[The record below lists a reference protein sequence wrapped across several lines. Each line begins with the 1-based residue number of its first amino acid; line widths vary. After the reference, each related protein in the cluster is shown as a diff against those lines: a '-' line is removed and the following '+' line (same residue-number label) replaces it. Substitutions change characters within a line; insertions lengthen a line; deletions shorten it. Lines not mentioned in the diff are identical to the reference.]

1 MTRNICCIGAN
12 HSGVLPMAVMADFCP
27 GLTITVVDKDQ
38 QRIDAWN
45 RLSRQELPVY
55 EPGLQ
60 DVMNRVNGINLHFS
74 ADIKTASRSADIVFL
89 SMQDGESPD
98 QKPFDSQDTFKRKCE
113 AIERIMGATRG
124 SALVVER
131 SIKPLYSQGNS
142 PKKRYF
148 SVGSHSRIVFNP
160 EFMARGSAIE
170 DLQNPD
176 RILVGGSCDQALAE
190 LVAIYANWVHPSRI
204 ITSRYWSAELAKL
217 AANAFLAQ
225 RVTSINAIAE
235 LCEASGADLESVRR
249 VIGTDHRIGAGF
261 LQPGPGLGGH
271 SMLHDIQAL
280 IYLSEYYGLIDVARY
295 WRGML
300 GLNAWSQQR
309 IVRKIVQILGGTA
322 CNKRLAILG
331 FAFKA
336 ETSDSSESP
345 AIGICRQLLAAGAQ
359 LRIHDPQVPVASI
372 QCLLE
377 QALDRSQPGAGQ
389 FETAADVASVCEGAD
404 ALVILTDWPAYRSLD
419 WAELV
424 ARMQR
429 PGWLVDTRCIGDL
442 AEARAQGLQIW
453 QIGQIGPC

>member
-27 GLTITVVDKDQ
+27 GLTITVADKDR

-45 RLSRQELPVY
+45 RLGRQELPVY

-60 DVMNRVNGINLHFS
+60 DVMNRVNGVNLHFS
-74 ADIKTASRSADIVFL
+74 ADVKTASRSADIVFL
-89 SMQDGESPD
+89 SIYDNESPN
-98 QKPFDSQDTFKRKCE
+98 QKPLDSQDAFKRRHEMIKQ
-113 AIERIMGATRG
+113 IMGNTG
-124 SALVVER
+124 SSALVVER
-131 SIKPLYSQGNS
+131 SIKPMCSQGHSSN
-142 PKKRYF
+142 RQHF
-148 SVGSHSRIVFNP
+148 SIKTHSRIVFNP
-160 EFMARGSAIE
+160 EFMARGNAIE
-170 DLQNPD
+170 NLQNPD
-176 RILVGGSCDQALAE
+176 RILIGGSCDQSLAE
-190 LVAIYANWVHPSRI
+190 LAAIYTNWVHPSRI

-217 AANAFLAQ
+217 ATNAFLAQ

-235 LCEASGADLESVRR
+235 LCEVSGADLESVRR
-249 VIGTDHRIGAGF
+249 VIGTDHRIGADF

-271 SMLHDIQAL
+271 SILNDIQAL

-322 CNKRLAILG
+322 CNKRIAVLG

-336 ETSDSSESP
+336 ETNDSSESP
-345 AIGICRQLLAAGAQ
+345 AIGICCQLLAAGAQ
-359 LRIHDPQVPVASI
+359 LRIHDPQVPMASI
-372 QCLLE
+372 QYLLE
-377 QALDRSQPGAGQ
+377 QALDQSQPGAGQ

-404 ALVILTDWPAYRSLD
+404 ALVILTDWPVYRSLD
-419 WAELV
+419 WAELA

-429 PGWLVDTRCIGDL
+429 PGCLVDTRCIGDL
-442 AEARAQGLQIW
+442 AEARAHGLHIW
-453 QIGQIGPC
+453 QIGLH